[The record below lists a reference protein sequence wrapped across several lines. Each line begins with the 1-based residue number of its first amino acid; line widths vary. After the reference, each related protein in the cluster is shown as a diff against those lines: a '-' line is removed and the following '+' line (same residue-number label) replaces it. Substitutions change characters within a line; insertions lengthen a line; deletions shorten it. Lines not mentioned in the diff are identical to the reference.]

1 MRFTSRNLMIDVLP
15 TAKRFTP
22 GLVLCG
28 QITADGLEGDGKDDE
43 EQDCGQVTATGGDP
57 GFTPTEA
64 GLALL
69 RQQLDETLTARV

>member
-1 MRFTSRNLMIDVLP
+1 MRFTSRDLMIDVLP

-28 QITADGLEGDGKDDE
+28 EITAGGREGDGSDDEETEECGQITA
-43 EQDCGQVTATGGDP
+43 TGTD
-57 GFTPTEA
+57 GFTPAEA

-69 RQQLDETLTARV
+69 RQQLHQTLSA